1 MSEIPLAVTI
11 AITVAGYLVLFAG
24 AEALRRFVR
33 VPGTTTRRV
42 AHVGGGLLALLLPVL
57 YDSPL
62 PVWGLAIGFVVLMSA
77 TRLVGLLGSIHDV
90 GRRTWG
96 AETFPIGIA
105 AAFALSGGEAPAYPA
120 AIAALALGDAA
131 ADLLG
136 SRIGRYRYRT
146 FGDWRSAEG
155 SLAMLAV
162 TAVSASAAGMVAGAA
177 PLDALAFGFSIAIVV
192 SATESLSPRGTDN
205 LTVPVAAVLVGDTLA
220 DPLVGSIL
228 LLACVASLAF
238 LSWSG
243 IARASR
249 LARRAAPAMIEL
261 GPDDG

>member
-1 MSEIPLAVTI
+1 MSGIPLALPI
-11 AITVAGYLVLFAG
+11 AITVAGYLMLFAG
-24 AEALRRFVR
+24 TEAIRRLIHL
-33 VPGTTTRRV
+33 PGATTRRV
-42 AHVGGGLLALLLPVL
+42 AHAGGGLLALLLPVL

-62 PVWGLAIGFVVLMSA
+62 PVWGLAIGFVLLMSA

-105 AAFALSGGEAPAYPA
+105 AAFALSGGEAPAFPA

-131 ADLLG
+131 ADLFG

-155 SLAMLAV
+155 SLAMLVV
-162 TAVSASAAGMVAGAA
+162 TAVSASAVGILAGAA
-177 PLDALAFGFSIAIVV
+177 LLDSLAFGFSVAIVA

-205 LTVPVAAVLVGDTLA
+205 LTVPVAVVLVGQTLA

-228 LLACVASLAF
+228 LLACVACLAF

-249 LARRAAPAMIEL
+249 LARQAAPAMIEL

>member
-1 MSEIPLAVTI
+1 MSDTSLVAAI

-24 AEALRRFVR
+24 AEALRRFIR
-33 VPGTTTRRV
+33 MPGATTRRV
-42 AHVGGGLLALLLPVL
+42 AHVGGGLLALVLPVL
-57 YDSPL
+57 FDSPL
-62 PVWGLAIGFVVLMSA
+62 PVWGLAIGFVVLMWT
-77 TRLVGLLGSIHDV
+77 TRLLGLLGSIHDV

-105 AAFALSGGEAPAYPA
+105 AAFALSGGEAPAFPA

-131 ADLLG
+131 ADMLG

-155 SLAMLAV
+155 SLAMLVV
-162 TAVSASAAGMVAGAA
+162 TSVSASVIGIAAGAA
-177 PLDALAFGFSIAIVV
+177 PLDSLGFGLSVAIVA

-205 LTVPVAAVLVGDTLA
+205 LTVPVAVVLVGEMLA
-220 DPLVGSIL
+220 DPLVGAVL
-228 LLACVASLAF
+228 LLACVACLAF
-238 LSWSG
+238 LSWTG
-243 IARASR
+243 IARATR
-249 LARRAAPAMIEL
+249 LARRAAPAVIEL

>member
-1 MSEIPLAVTI
+1 MNELPLPVAL
-11 AITVAGYLVLFAG
+11 AITVAGYLGLFA
-24 AEALRRFVR
+24 AVEALRRFTR
-33 VPGTTTRRV
+33 LPGATTRRV
-42 AHVGGGLLALLLPVL
+42 VHVGGGLLALLLPVL
-57 YDSPL
+57 YDSPT
-62 PVWGLAIGFVVLMSA
+62 PVSGLAIGFVLLMWA

-105 AAFALSGGEAPAYPA
+105 AAFAISGGEAPAYPA

-155 SLAMLAV
+155 SLAMLVV
-162 TAVSASAAGMVAGAA
+162 TSVGASVAGLAAGAG
-177 PLDALAFGFSIAIVV
+177 PIDSLGFGLSVAIVAT
-192 SATESLSPRGTDN
+192 ATESLSPRGTDN
-205 LTVPVAAVLVGDTLA
+205 LTVPLAAVLIGGPLA
-220 DPLVGSIL
+220 DPVAAFIL
-228 LLACVASLAF
+228 LLACVACLAY

-243 IARASR
+243 IARAAR
-249 LARRAAPAMIEL
+249 LARRAAPSVIEV
-261 GPDDG
+261 GSDDG

>member
-1 MSEIPLAVTI
+1 MSPMPLDVAI
-11 AITVAGYLVLFAG
+11 AITAAGYLVLFAG
-24 AEALRRFVR
+24 AEALRRFGR
-33 VPGTTTRRV
+33 VPGATTRRV

-57 YDSPL
+57 HDSPL
-62 PVWGLAIGFVVLMSA
+62 PVWGLAIGFVVLMLA

-131 ADLLG
+131 ADVLG

-155 SLAMLAV
+155 SLAMLVV
-162 TAVSASAAGMVAGAA
+162 TAVSASVAGVAAGAA
-177 PLDALAFGFSIAIVV
+177 PIDALAFGSSVAIVAG
-192 SATESLSPRGTDN
+192 ATESLSPRGTDN
-205 LTVPVAAVLVGDTLA
+205 LTVPVVVVLVGGRLA
-220 DPLVGSIL
+220 DPLIGSVL
-228 LLACVASLAF
+228 LLACVACLAF

-243 IARASR
+243 IVRASR
-249 LARRAAPAMIEL
+249 LARQAAPATIEVA
-261 GPDDG
+261 PDDG